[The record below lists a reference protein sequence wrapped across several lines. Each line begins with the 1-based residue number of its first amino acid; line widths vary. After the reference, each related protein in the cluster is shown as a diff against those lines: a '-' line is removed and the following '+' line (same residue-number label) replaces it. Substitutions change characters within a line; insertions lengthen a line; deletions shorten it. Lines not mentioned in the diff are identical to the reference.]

1 MTDILSH
8 ELLQIIWFLLWGLL
22 WGIYFVLDGFDLG
35 MGTLLPFL
43 ACTENE
49 RRTVY
54 NAAGPYWDGNE
65 VWLITAGGV
74 TFAAFPTAYAVLFSA
89 LYAPLL
95 ILLFALI
102 FRAVS
107 FEFRNKINDPLWRK
121 VWDVFQ
127 FLGNFVPALLLGV
140 AFAGLFQ
147 GIPINENGVYMGN
160 LLSLLNIY
168 GLLGGVFFVLMF
180 AVHGALWL
188 NLKSEGIL
196 RARAEACAHKLWLP
210 LTGIAVAFL
219 VATAFYTPLYSA
231 YLQTRVLGIIPLL
244 AVTLLFSVR
253 IMLQAGKHISA
264 FASSAGFMLCVTLFG
279 VIGMFPNIVL
289 SSIKPEYSIT
299 VTEAS
304 SSQLTLTIM
313 LCVALV
319 CVPLVIIYQSWAYK
333 LFAER
338 VTEKS
343 LQSDHAY

>member
-8 ELLQIIWFLLWGLL
+8 ECLQIIWFLLWGLL
-22 WGIYFVLDGFDLG
+22 WAIYFILDGFDLG

-43 ACTENE
+43 TGTEDE

-102 FRAVS
+102 LRAVS
-107 FEFRNKINDPLWRK
+107 FEFRNKIDDPRWRK
-121 VWDVFQ
+121 LWDTFQ

-147 GIPINENGVYMGN
+147 GIPINENGVYTGN
-160 LLSLLNIY
+160 LLTLLNVY
-168 GLLGGVFFVLMF
+168 GLLGGIFFVVMF

-196 RARAEACAHKLWLP
+196 RARAEACAQKLWFP
-210 LTGIAVAFL
+210 LAGIAVAFL
-219 VATAFYTPLYSA
+219 VATAFYTPLYA
-231 YLQTRVLGIIPLL
+231 VYLQTPILGVIPLL
-244 AVTLLFSVR
+244 AVILLFALRVLLGGG
-253 IMLQAGKHISA
+253 MHKSA
-264 FASSAGFMLCVTLFG
+264 FAASAGFMLCVTLFG

-289 SSIKPEYSIT
+289 SSLKPEYS
-299 VTEAS
+299 VTIAEAA

-313 LCVALV
+313 LCVALI
-319 CVPLVIIYQSWAYK
+319 CVPVVIIYQSWVYK
-333 LFAER
+333 LFSVR
-338 VTEKS
+338 VTKKELDS
-343 LQSDHAY
+343 EYSY